1 MVTTTLQKNGVM
13 GLQIA
18 VTFVYKRKIVS
29 LSTPVIQNT
38 TLKMRMRVVV
48 RMIPILLTF
57 LALASRKSLAAS
69 SGDIGLNGEQQTPSL
84 LSSSIIGLTAED
96 HFLPASCKITF
107 FSDCRLV
114 SVISS

>member
-1 MVTTTLQKNGVM
+1 M

-18 VTFVYKRKIVS
+18 VTFVYKRKIVP

-69 SGDIGLNGEQQTPSL
+69 SGDIGLDGEQQTPSL
-84 LSSSIIGLTAED
+84 LSSSIIGLTDED
-96 HFLPASCKITF
+96 HFLPA
-107 FSDCRLV
+107 
-114 SVISS
+114 